1 MRVCFFGTY
10 VTGAGYPVNRFL
22 IDGLRAAGAAV
33 TECRAELWPAGPLHA
48 TAMRPRVARWLALLQ
63 RLPGTRRRLAQ
74 QYRDQAPHECVV
86 VGYPGYLDMGL
97 ARRLARRRHR
107 LLLLVAFISLY
118 DTLIVDRQRWR
129 PRGCMAWL
137 LLQLDRYAFRRAD
150 LVLVDTHAQARHY
163 AALLDMPLWRF
174 HRSFVG
180 HEFAAVADLEPAV
193 ADRTAGEFR
202 VLFFGTYV
210 PLHGVDVILEAAALL
225 TDCVDMRFELIGNGQ
240 LYPAM
245 RATAARLSLAN
256 VSFVD
261 QWLNATD
268 LAARVQAADV
278 CLGIFGTTDKAAR
291 VIPYKVLGSLAL
303 GRPVVTRD
311 SPAIRELLVNRESAL
326 LCAPGDGAA
335 LARALLELRAEPE
348 LAARVAAAG
357 RATYGVRASGAAV
370 GRELVGAIRRRVH
383 GG

>member
-22 IDGLRAAGAAV
+22 IDGLRSAGAAV
-33 TECRAELWPAGPLHA
+33 TECREELWPAGPLHA
-48 TAMRPRVARWLALLQ
+48 AAMRPGVARWLALLR

-74 QYRDQAPHECVV
+74 RYREQAPHECVV

-129 PRGCMAWL
+129 PNGWVAWL
-137 LLQLDRYAFRRAD
+137 LLRLDRYAFRRAD

-180 HEFAAVADLEPAV
+180 HEFAAVAALAPAV
-193 ADRTAGEFR
+193 ADPPAGEFR

-225 TDCVDMRFELIGNGQ
+225 ADCTEVRFELIGNGQ

-245 RATAARLSLAN
+245 RATAARLRLTN
-256 VSFVD
+256 VDFVE
-261 QWLNATD
+261 QWLNASE
-268 LAARVQAADV
+268 LAARVRVAQV

-311 SPAIRELLVNRESAL
+311 SPAIRELLVDRASAL

-335 LARALLELRAEPE
+335 LARALLELRADPE
-348 LAARVAAAG
+348 LATQVAATG
-357 RATYGVRASGAAV
+357 RAIYEARAAGAAV
-370 GRELVGAIRRRVH
+370 GRELMGAIRRRVR